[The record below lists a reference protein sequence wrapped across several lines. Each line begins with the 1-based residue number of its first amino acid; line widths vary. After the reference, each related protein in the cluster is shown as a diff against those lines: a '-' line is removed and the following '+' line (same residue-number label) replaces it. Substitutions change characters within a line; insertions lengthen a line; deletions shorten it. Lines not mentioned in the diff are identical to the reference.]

1 MYLNNNR
8 SLGTESEKR
17 KKLDTAERRVS
28 KARRRG
34 RRMMISVRGVDGD
47 AWLTKC
53 PLSRAPCPGSAAI
66 VGGEA
71 GMSLPPRALYGR
83 ASAYD
88 GIAVTLDDSIH
99 RDYVLDNVCFV
110 QTWLPTPHPPSPNPI
125 DLIKRSANG
134 MSDYDSH
141 FFLSFFFSRSFVYE
155 SYIVYLYG
163 IIIKR
168 EHLRSSW
175 KINTVAESTRRT
187 VGSNNNS

>member
-1 MYLNNNR
+1 MLHLSLLLLDLSLWLVKTRRKKKKRNSAKRRKRKYTRYQHPIYIYIYIAMYLNNNR

-110 QTWLPTPHPPSPNPI
+110 QTWLPTPHPPSPP
-125 DLIKRSANG
+125 LIR
-134 MSDYDSH
+134 
-141 FFLSFFFSRSFVYE
+141 L
-155 SYIVYLYG
+155 I
-163 IIIKR
+163 
-168 EHLRSSW
+168 
-175 KINTVAESTRRT
+175 
-187 VGSNNNS
+187 